1 MNRIRNLRLGHAT
14 NSSSSHSIVMM
25 KPGHKPL
32 PSEWY
37 LSDGP
42 RGWSRRDPKL
52 EDAAAGSTVFG
63 QNSFILSDAR
73 SKLLYIATENKYG
86 YKSWQDMQ
94 ADFKPLLSDD
104 DLRAAWSG
112 YHDNDDGIDVQSF
125 PREFLLMDGI
135 MILGTDG
142 DHDMELPDT
151 IKLDYMRDL
160 RLKKDGAASIWYS
173 PSTGFKARFSPEPY
187 LKATSPE
194 LVDVKITD
202 YCPYGC
208 SFCYQGS
215 TREGAHAP
223 LELILQTADRLAEI
237 GVFEVA
243 LGGGEPMMHPDFPAI
258 IRAFRDRGITPNVTS
273 FGVEWLKRE
282 DVMNVIGLVGG
293 LGVSIQSPGSVSK
306 IGQSKRALEDVP
318 GGNSVQILP
327 QHAVGTGDLYGIV
340 DEMFEQSLEPSL
352 LLLGFK
358 NVGRGIDGQS
368 HPQSDAD
375 VISAI
380 EWLISWGEASTGW
393 GDKPAGLSVD
403 TAFLEQYPNV
413 IEHLDVP
420 EHMTSSP
427 EGMFSMYIDLVA
439 RTMGPSSYCPKDAYV
454 PLDLDGILDVFARWQ
469 PGAANPSPTSNVPS

>member
-1 MNRIRNLRLGHAT
+1 MTMLRIRNLRLGHAT
-14 NSSSSHSIVMM
+14 NSSSSHSIVIM
-25 KPGHKPL
+25 KRGHKPL
-32 PSEWY
+32 PSNWY
-37 LSDGP
+37 LDD
-42 RGWSRRDPKL
+42 DPYGHNQRAPKP
-52 EDAAAGSTVFG
+52 EDAYAKSTLFG
-63 QNSFILSDAR
+63 QNSFILADAR
-73 SKLLYIATENKYG
+73 SKMLYIATEDRYR
-86 YKSWQDMQ
+86 YKSWQDMRQ
-94 ADFKPLLSDD
+94 DFGEILSDD

-112 YHDNDDGIDVQSF
+112 YHDNDDGTDIQSF
-125 PREFLLMDGI
+125 PREFILSDGI

-142 DHDMELPDT
+142 DRDMDLPNT
-151 IKLDYMRDL
+151 TKLEYMKDL
-160 RLKKDGAASIWYS
+160 RVKKDGSASIWYS

-223 LELILQTADRLAEI
+223 LDLILETADRLAQI

-258 IRAFRDRGITPNVTS
+258 VKAFHERGITPNVTS
-273 FGVEWLKRE
+273 FGVEWLKRD
-282 DVMNVIGLVGG
+282 DVMSVVGLIGG
-293 LGVSIQSPGSVSK
+293 LGVSVQTPGSVGK
-306 IGQSKRALEDVP
+306 IHQIKEALQEVDGGSDVM
-318 GGNSVQILP
+318 ILP
-327 QHAVGTGDLYGIV
+327 QHAVGTGDLYEITERIH
-340 DEMFEQSLEPSL
+340 DQYLEPSL

-358 NVGRGIDGQS
+358 NVGRGINGQS
-368 HPQSDAD
+368 HPQSDED
-375 VISAI
+375 VITAI
-380 EWLISWGEASTGW
+380 DNLTRW
-393 GDKPAGLSVD
+393 GDYPGAVSVD

-413 IEHLDVP
+413 IEKLDVP

-439 RTMGPSSYCPKDAYV
+439 GTMGPSSYCPQEACV

-469 PGAANPSPTSNVPS
+469 PVAPTQTPDEPPASYAPS

>member
-1 MNRIRNLRLGHAT
+1 MSLIRNLRLGHAT
-14 NSSSSHSIVMM
+14 NSSSSHSIVIM
-25 KPGHKPL
+25 KRGHKPL
-32 PSEWY
+32 PSKWY
-37 LSDGP
+37 LDEGP
-42 RGWSRRDPKL
+42 NGFNQRDPKP
-52 EDAAAGSTVFG
+52 EDAYAKSTVFG
-63 QNSFILSDAR
+63 QNSFILADAR
-73 SKLLYIATENKYG
+73 SKMLYIATEDQHQ
-86 YKSWQDMQ
+86 YKSWQDMRR
-94 ADFKPLLSDD
+94 DFGAFLSDD

-112 YHDNDDGIDVQSF
+112 HHDNDDGTHIQSF
-125 PREFLLMDGI
+125 PREFILSDGV

-142 DHDMELPDT
+142 DKDMDLPNT
-151 IKLDYMRDL
+151 VKLDYMDDL
-160 RLKKDGAASIWYS
+160 RVKKDGAASIWYS

-223 LELILQTADRLAEI
+223 LDLILKTADRLAQI

-258 IRAFRDRGITPNVTS
+258 VKAFHDRGITPNVTS

-282 DVMNVIGLVGG
+282 DVMGVIGLIGG
-293 LGVSIQSPGSVSK
+293 LGVSVQTPGSVGK
-306 IGQSKRALEDVP
+306 IRQIKEALWEVP
-318 GGNSVQILP
+318 GGSDVKVLP
-327 QHAVGTGDLYGIV
+327 QHAVGTGDLYEIV
-340 DEMFEQSLEPSL
+340 EAIHDQRLEPSL

-368 HPQSDAD
+368 HPQSDDD
-375 VISAI
+375 VLLAI
-380 EWLISWGEASTGW
+380 GNLIRWN
-393 GDKPAGLSVD
+393 DPPAGLSVD
-403 TAFLEQYPNV
+403 TAFLEQYPSV
-413 IEHLDVP
+413 IEELDVP

-439 RTMGPSSYCPKDAYV
+439 GTMGPSSYCPQEAYV

-469 PGAANPSPTSNVPS
+469 PTASNPTPEEPSASYAPR